1 MDYAIETAPLETLQ
15 CDCLIVGVYQD
26 QQLSASASLI
36 NNSTQGLINKILS
49 RGDISG
55 KNGET
60 VLINAIPDSSIERI
74 LLVGLGENKPLS
86 GKNYRKALLAA
97 INSLKKTQIKS
108 VVCSL
113 AECDVIGGDR
123 QW

>member
-1 MDYAIETAPLETLQ
+1 MRLQ
-15 CDCLIVGVYQD
+15 AQ
-26 QQLSASASLI
+26 ST
-36 NNSTQGLINKILS
+36 NSTQGLINKILN

-60 VLINAIPDSSIERI
+60 VLINVIPDSSIERI

-108 VVCSL
+108 VVCCL
-113 AECDVIGGDR
+113 AECDVIAADWQWKTR
-123 QW
+123 QIVEVFNDAVYQFTNLQIE